1 MLFLFAALTRFG
13 SGGTELGVLP
23 RTVHAAAVDPRLRS
37 ATRPTRARH
46 VMFGFVIVL
55 AIITYIDRVCIS
67 QAAPLIRRDLELTEW
82 QLGWVFS
89 AFSLSYA
96 LFEIPGGW
104 MGDRYGPRSVL
115 MKVVVM
121 WSLFTAATGAA
132 WNFASMVVSR
142 FLFGVGEAGCFPNV
156 TKIFT
161 IWLPS
166 SERVRAQGILW
177 LSARWGGAFTPLLV
191 AWVLGFMTWRWAF
204 VTFGGLGV
212 IWAIGFFRWFHDRPR
227 DHPGMN
233 AAELAMLDG
242 AERNA
247 PSHASI
253 PWRKLCSNPT
263 VLLLWLQYFCMS
275 YGWYFYITWLPTY
288 LRDARGV
295 SLEKGAVLAGLPLFF
310 GGIGCFVGGWAAK
323 RLAERSGNVARARR
337 VVACSGLFLAG
348 ALLVVATRIG
358 DPVFAM
364 VALGLASFSNDLA
377 MAPDWAAC
385 MDVGGRLAG
394 SLSGSMNM
402 MGNLGGAVGPVVVGY
417 ILTST
422 KLSADAPNTP
432 EGWRL
437 AFLVAA
443 AIYGIGA
450 TAWLFIDPVTPLD
463 ADGEAQL

>member
-1 MLFLFAALTRFG
+1 ML
-13 SGGTELGVLP
+13 
-23 RTVHAAAVDPRLRS
+23 
-37 ATRPTRARH
+37 
-46 VMFGFVIVL
+46 GFVILL

-67 QAAPLIRRDLELTEW
+67 QAAPSIRKDLGFSET
-82 QLGWVFS
+82 QMGWVFS
-89 AFSLSYA
+89 AFALSYA
-96 LFEIPGGW
+96 LFEVPGGW

-121 WSLFTAATGAA
+121 WSVFTAATGAA
-132 WNFASMVVSR
+132 WNFLSMVVCR

-177 LSARWGGAFTPLLV
+177 LSARWGGAFTPMLV
-191 AWVLGFMTWRWAF
+191 AWVLGYMTWRSAF
-204 VTFGGLGV
+204 VLFGALG
-212 IWAIGFFRWFHDRPR
+212 IFWAIGFYRWFRDRPA
-227 DHPGMN
+227 DHPGVN
-233 AAELAMLDG
+233 AAELALLDG

-247 PSHASI
+247 PSHAKV
-253 PWRKLCSNPT
+253 PWGRLCSNPT

-288 LRDARGV
+288 LREARGV
-295 SLEKGAVLAGLPLFF
+295 SLEKSAVLAGLPLFF
-310 GGIGCFVGGWAAK
+310 GGVGCFVGGWAAK
-323 RLAERSGNVARARR
+323 RLAERSGNVRRARR
-337 VVACSGLFLAG
+337 LVACTGLVLAG
-348 ALLVVATRIG
+348 SLLVVATRIS
-358 DPVFAM
+358 DPVLAM
-364 VALGLASFSNDLA
+364 VAIGLASFANDLA

-417 ILTST
+417 ILSST
-422 KLSADAPNTP
+422 KVSAEAPPTLQ
-432 EGWRL
+432 GWTT

-443 AIYGIGA
+443 AIYGVGA
-450 TAWLFIDPVTPLD
+450 LAWLFIDPVTPLEKD
-463 ADGEAQL
+463 HPAVGS

>member
-1 MLFLFAALTRFG
+1 MFAY
-13 SGGTELGVLP
+13 
-23 RTVHAAAVDPRLRS
+23 
-37 ATRPTRARH
+37 
-46 VMFGFVIVL
+46 VITL

-67 QAAPLIRRDLELTEW
+67 QAAPNIRHDLALSET
-82 QLGWVFS
+82 QMGWIFS
-89 AFSLSYA
+89 AFTISYA
-96 LFEIPGGW
+96 LFEIPAGW

-115 MKVVVM
+115 MKVVLM
-121 WSLFTAATGAA
+121 WSVFTAATGAA
-132 WNFASMVVSR
+132 WNYLSMVVCR

-166 SERVRAQGILW
+166 SERVRAQGLLW

-191 AWVLGFMTWRWAF
+191 AAVLAMVNWRVAF
-204 VTFGGLGV
+204 ALFGCLGV
-212 IWAIGFFRWFHDRPR
+212 IWAVGFYRWFRDRPA
-227 DHPGMN
+227 DHPGVN
-233 AAELAMLDG
+233 AAELALLDG

-247 PSHASI
+247 PSHAKI
-253 PWRKLCSNPT
+253 PWGRLCSSPT

-288 LRDARGV
+288 LREARGV
-295 SLEKGAVLAGLPLFF
+295 SLEKSAVLAGLPLFF
-310 GGIGCFVGGWAAK
+310 GGIGCFAGGWIAK
-323 RLAERSGNVARARR
+323 RLAESSGDVRRARKL
-337 VVACSGLFLAG
+337 VACTGLFAAG
-348 ALLVVATRIG
+348 AMLVLATRIN

-417 ILTST
+417 ILQST
-422 KLSADAPNTP
+422 KVTP
-432 EGWRL
+432 SSPPTLAGWTT

-443 AIYGIGA
+443 AVYVVGA
-450 TAWLFIDPVTPLD
+450 IAWMFIDPVTPLED
-463 ADGEAQL
+463 FSPESKN

>member
-1 MLFLFAALTRFG
+1 MFAY
-13 SGGTELGVLP
+13 
-23 RTVHAAAVDPRLRS
+23 
-37 ATRPTRARH
+37 
-46 VMFGFVIVL
+46 VITL

-67 QAAPLIRRDLELTEW
+67 QAAPNIRHDLALSET
-82 QLGWVFS
+82 QMGWIFS
-89 AFSLSYA
+89 AFTISYA
-96 LFEIPGGW
+96 LFEIPAGW

-115 MKVVVM
+115 MKVVLM
-121 WSLFTAATGAA
+121 WSVFTAATGAA
-132 WNFASMVVSR
+132 WNYLSMVVCR

-166 SERVRAQGILW
+166 SERVRAQGLLW

-191 AWVLGFMTWRWAF
+191 AAVLAMVNWRVAF
-204 VTFGGLGV
+204 ALFGCLGV
-212 IWAIGFFRWFHDRPR
+212 IWAVGFYRWFRDRPA
-227 DHPGMN
+227 DHPGVN
-233 AAELAMLDG
+233 AAELALLDG

-247 PSHASI
+247 PSHAKI
-253 PWRKLCSNPT
+253 PWGRLCSSPT

-288 LRDARGV
+288 LREARGV
-295 SLEKGAVLAGLPLFF
+295 SLEKSAVLAGLPLFF
-310 GGIGCFVGGWAAK
+310 GGIGCFAGGWIAK
-323 RLAERSGNVARARR
+323 RLAESSGDVRRARKL
-337 VVACSGLFLAG
+337 VACTGLFAAG
-348 ALLVVATRIG
+348 AMLVLATRIN

-417 ILTST
+417 ILQST
-422 KLSADAPNTP
+422 KVTP
-432 EGWRL
+432 SSPPTLAGWTT

-443 AIYGIGA
+443 AVYVVGA
-450 TAWLFIDPVTPLD
+450 IAWMFIDPVTPLED
-463 ADGEAQL
+463 FSPESKK

>member
-1 MLFLFAALTRFG
+1 MFAY
-13 SGGTELGVLP
+13 
-23 RTVHAAAVDPRLRS
+23 
-37 ATRPTRARH
+37 
-46 VMFGFVIVL
+46 VITL

-67 QAAPLIRRDLELTEW
+67 QAAPNIRHDLALSET
-82 QLGWVFS
+82 QMGWIFS
-89 AFSLSYA
+89 AFTISYA
-96 LFEIPGGW
+96 LFEIPAGW

-115 MKVVVM
+115 MKVVLM
-121 WSLFTAATGAA
+121 WSVFTAATGAA
-132 WNFASMVVSR
+132 WNYLSMVVCR

-166 SERVRAQGILW
+166 SERVRAQGLLW

-191 AWVLGFMTWRWAF
+191 AAVLAMVNWRVAF
-204 VTFGGLGV
+204 ALFGCLGV
-212 IWAIGFFRWFHDRPR
+212 IWAVGFYRWFRDRPA
-227 DHPGMN
+227 DHPGVN
-233 AAELAMLDG
+233 AAELALLDG

-247 PSHASI
+247 PSHAKI
-253 PWRKLCSNPT
+253 PWGRLCSSPT

-288 LRDARGV
+288 LREARGV
-295 SLEKGAVLAGLPLFF
+295 SLEKSAVLAGLPLFF
-310 GGIGCFVGGWAAK
+310 GGIGCFAGGWIAK
-323 RLAERSGNVARARR
+323 RLAESSGDVRRARKL
-337 VVACSGLFLAG
+337 VACTGLFAAG
-348 ALLVVATRIG
+348 AMLVLATRIN

-417 ILTST
+417 ILQST
-422 KLSADAPNTP
+422 KVTP
-432 EGWRL
+432 SSPPTLAGWTT

-443 AIYGIGA
+443 AVYVVGA
-450 TAWLFIDPVTPLD
+450 IAWMFIDPVTPLED
-463 ADGEAQL
+463 FSPESKI

>member
-1 MLFLFAALTRFG
+1 MFA
-13 SGGTELGVLP
+13 
-23 RTVHAAAVDPRLRS
+23 
-37 ATRPTRARH
+37 
-46 VMFGFVIVL
+46 FVITL

-67 QAAPLIRRDLELTEW
+67 QAAPNIRHDLDLSET
-82 QLGWVFS
+82 QMGWIFS
-89 AFSLSYA
+89 AFTISYA
-96 LFEIPGGW
+96 LFEIPAGW

-115 MKVVVM
+115 MKVVLM
-121 WSLFTAATGAA
+121 WSVFTAATGAA
-132 WNFASMVVSR
+132 WNYLSMVVCR

-166 SERVRAQGILW
+166 SERVRAQGLLW

-191 AWVLGFMTWRWAF
+191 AAVLAMVNWRVAF
-204 VTFGGLGV
+204 ALFGCLGV
-212 IWAIGFFRWFHDRPR
+212 IWAVGFYRWFRDRPA
-227 DHPGMN
+227 DHPGVN
-233 AAELAMLDG
+233 AAELALLDG

-247 PSHASI
+247 PSHAKI
-253 PWRKLCSNPT
+253 PWGRLCSSPT

-288 LRDARGV
+288 LREARGV
-295 SLEKGAVLAGLPLFF
+295 SLEKSAVLAGLPLFF
-310 GGIGCFVGGWAAK
+310 GGIGCFAGGWIAK
-323 RLAERSGNVARARR
+323 RLAESSGDVRRARKL
-337 VVACSGLFLAG
+337 VACTGLFAAG
-348 ALLVVATRIG
+348 AMLVLATRIN

-417 ILTST
+417 ILQST
-422 KLSADAPNTP
+422 KVTP
-432 EGWRL
+432 SSPPTLAGWTT

-443 AIYGIGA
+443 AVYVVGA
-450 TAWLFIDPVTPLD
+450 IAWMFIDPVTPLED
-463 ADGEAQL
+463 FSPESKN